1 MRVGPGTA
9 LVVAVSLTLAGC
21 ASTHLQG
28 DPDKTPV
35 VPLAD
40 VIGSMKCGLAYAISE
55 DRDYRSGL
63 VGGVAKVELDV
74 NVVLGRTLKGGLS
87 AGIPIATGATVTPGF
102 TFSNDKQITTNSTV
116 KFNFDMSEADPSIC
130 DTNIARGRD
139 AGFSG
144 WMASIVQ
151 DLSMAAAG
159 PPKVSM
165 QSYAYDS
172 NFTITAKGGGSLDFE
187 IVPVKGNLSYD
198 SSRQDIQHIV
208 VTIDAVHIVGGR
220 IVRGKPVVKP
230 GAKPFNQ
237 IPDTPDPRVQP
248 KPPRE
253 RVKVCGGTAKPGA
266 KPFFNTAACE

>member
-1 MRVGPGTA
+1 MRAAPWIAFLSTA
-9 LVVAVSLTLAGC
+9 GLAIAGC
-21 ASTHLQG
+21 ASTHLQP
-28 DPDKTPV
+28 DPDATPV

-102 TFSNDKQITTNSTV
+102 TFSNDKQTTNNSTI
-116 KFNFDMSEADPSIC
+116 KFNFDMSEADTSIC
-130 DTNIARGRD
+130 NTNIAHGKD

-144 WMASIVQ
+144 WMASVVQ
-151 DLSMAAAG
+151 DLSIAAAG
-159 PPKVSM
+159 APKVSM
-165 QSYAYDS
+165 QSYVYDS

-198 SSRQDIQHIV
+198 SSRQDIQHII

-220 IVRGKPVVKP
+220 VIRGKPVVKP
-230 GAKPFNQ
+230 GGKPFNQ
-237 IPDTPDPRVQP
+237 IPNARDSRVQP
-248 KPPRE
+248 TPPEE
-253 RVKVCGGTAKPGA
+253 RVKVCGGKAKPGA